1 MNIPKTMRALVAYS
15 KDKYQLEENF
25 PVPEISADEI
35 LIKIEAC
42 GVCAGDVKAW
52 HGAAKFW
59 GDENQPSW
67 VKAPF
72 IPGHEFVGEVVQKGS
87 NSEHDVEV
95 GDRVTV
101 EQIAPCQECRFCK
114 TGKYWMCQKHDIY
127 GFQKNVNGGMAE
139 YAKITK
145 GGLVYQI
152 PKDMPIEKAILV
164 EPYACAKHAI
174 DRAQIGNEDVV
185 VLSGAGPLGI
195 GMIGAAK
202 LRNPKCLIV
211 LDLKEERLQ
220 MAKKFGAD
228 IVMNPTKEDV
238 VQKVLDQTEGYG
250 CDIYVEATGAPP
262 SVIQGLNMVRK
273 LGRFVEFSVFGSE
286 TSVDWSIIGDSK
298 ELDLLGAHL
307 SPYCFP
313 TVIEWIMQG
322 KLPTQGVASHFFGL
336 ERWEEAFD
344 LNGKGDHSMKVVLRP

>member
-1 MNIPKTMRALVAYS
+1 MSIPKTMKALVAYG
-15 KDKYQLEENF
+15 KNEYRFENAY
-25 PVPEISADEI
+25 PVPEINEEEI

-59 GDENQPSW
+59 GDQNQPSW

-72 IPGHEFVGEVVQKGS
+72 IPGHEFIGEVVLKGEKS
-87 NSEHDVEV
+87 KHGVEV

-101 EQIAPCQECRFCK
+101 EQIAPCGECRFCK

-127 GFQKNVNGGMAE
+127 GFQENVNGGMAE
-139 YAKITK
+139 YAKVCK
-145 GGLVYQI
+145 GGLVYKV
-152 PKDMPIEKAILV
+152 PETMPIEKAILI

-185 VLSGAGPLGI
+185 VLSGAGPLGV
-195 GMIGAAK
+195 GMLGAAK

-211 LDLKEERLQ
+211 LDLKPERLE
-220 MAKKFGAD
+220 MAKRFGAD
-228 IVMNPTKEDV
+228 IVMNPAKEDV
-238 VQKVLDQTEGYG
+238 VQKVKDMTDGYG

-286 TSVDWSIIGDSK
+286 TTVDWSIIGDSK

-313 TVIEWIMQG
+313 TVIDWIEQD
-322 KLPTQGVASHFFGL
+322 KLPTEGVASHFFNL
-336 ERWEEAFD
+336 EEWEKAFD
-344 LNGKGDHSMKVVLRP
+344 LNGKGDNSMKVVLRP